1 MMAGF
6 PHSKGDLA
14 VEAWRCG
21 LGENGL
27 GLLVRLNSNDGSN
40 GPDIGNRRWSCVNLM
55 HIGTGI
61 VWPHTGAP
69 EMLIVTVKGMR
80 PWAMP
85 PIGIS
90 MGMVIIR
97 LRLKRGIWSGLDA
110 QRA

>member
-27 GLLVRLNSNDGSN
+27 GLLVRLNANDGSN
-40 GPDIGNRRWSCVNLM
+40 GCDIGNRRWSCVNSM
-55 HIGTGI
+55 PIRAGI
-61 VWPHTGAP
+61 VWTFTGAP
-69 EMLIVTVKGMR
+69 EILLLTVKPVR
-80 PWAMP
+80 LWAVP

-90 MGMVIIR
+90 MGAVIVR
-97 LRLKRGIWSGLDA
+97 VRLKRWIGVGLGA
-110 QRA
+110 QGA